1 MSPVFE
7 KCTALVVVTEKSGR
21 AASLIIIRRMAR
33 LLIRKIT
40 LPRTN
45 TT

>member
-21 AASLIIIRRMAR
+21 AARLIIIRRTILVAWHVS
-33 LLIRKIT
+33 
-40 LPRTN
+40 
-45 TT
+45 